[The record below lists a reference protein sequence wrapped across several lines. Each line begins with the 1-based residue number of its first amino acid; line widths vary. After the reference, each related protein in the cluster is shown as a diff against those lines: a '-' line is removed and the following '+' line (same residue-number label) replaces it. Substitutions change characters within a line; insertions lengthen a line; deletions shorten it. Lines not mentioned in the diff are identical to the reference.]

1 MIAVGVGGVSTADLV
16 DMSPFSRDNKGF
28 KFIFSIIDVF
38 SKYGW
43 LVSLKNK
50 KMFTVRD
57 AFQAVF
63 KSSRIPTKLWTDKRT
78 DVYNKEV
85 KELLRKHDI

>member
-1 MIAVGVGGVSTADLV
+1 MAKELNKPVWRKLNKRSVIAVGVDDVSTADLV
-16 DMSPFSRDNKGF
+16 DISLFSRNNKGF

-50 KMFTVRD
+50 KSFTVED
-57 AFQAVF
+57 AFHAVF
-63 KSSRIPTKLWTDKRT
+63 KSSRIPTKQ
-78 DVYNKEV
+78 
-85 KELLRKHDI
+85 